1 MSAGNTCTK
10 GWSPHV
16 SQGAVQPFF
25 NLLNPALFIL
35 FNNVSHVSQKNHFG
49 RPFIKQCTL
58 VSDFSAKVIIP

>member
-35 FNNVSHVSQKNHFG
+35 FNNVSHVSQKNH
-49 RPFIKQCTL
+49 L
-58 VSDFSAKVIIP
+58 VGLSSNNVR